1 MLIRRAENQP
11 EPAATWRPRTGQ
23 YDDYLSYVNAERI
36 DEPEAS
42 MQMRLFDWLR
52 DVNDSGGTF
61 LASDLHTMQTVVAI
75 FNARERSNPHRLVD
89 WHTTGR
95 YNEATLD
102 GLHVYVNEIT
112 TTMTASPQ
120 EPALAPHEVTAAA
133 AAGPYFLF
141 HPAEALQ
148 AATAEPAAADQ
159 FTADRLRQDAEYA
172 AAEAIDLAAQQ
183 EPEQEQEPEPEPT
196 AEQIRAATAQA
207 AQQRLCEPEPEE
219 EPEPQVD

>member
-133 AAGPYFLF
+133 AAGPCFLF
-141 HPAEALQ
+141 HPTEALQ
-148 AATAEPAAADQ
+148 AAAAAPAVQ
-159 FTADRLRQDAEYA
+159 QQQGLIAEQNAEYA
-172 AAEAIDLAAQQ
+172 AAEAADLAAQQ

-196 AEQIRAATAQA
+196 AEQIRAAAAEA